1 MKSDVLLLGDECD
14 AVTVEAPPP
23 DVPRVLAVL
32 NDAYRAAAEGDF
44 GRAIPHFCA
53 ARSELVPYVNSQRLA
68 AAVSSESRKLGDE
81 SRAFEALAADR
92 ENLTGPRT
100 VLLSD
105 SLGLPRAGPGEA
117 DCFEKTYAGLILH
130 ARRGPVQPIF
140 RRLGTTWD
148 VVDGLV
154 NRASLAGADVMIH
167 IGLNDCAVR
176 MFKEKERIALT
187 LVSEYLRERFL
198 RFVKAYRSKIVLSDL
213 DYTYTPLHVFRDRLS
228 RSVQIARRSRA
239 RSISIATIVQPPE
252 TFAVRTPR
260 MAWNFN
266 RYNSVVREVAEQNG
280 ITLIDIN
287 GLCHHHGKEKTL
299 SADGMHL
306 SAAGHT
312 LMADAYL
319 DSIEQ

>member
-1 MKSDVLLLGDECD
+1 MTSDLLLLGNTCD
-14 AVTVEAPPP
+14 AVDIKAPLS
-23 DVPRVLAVL
+23 DVPPILALL
-32 NDAYRAAAEGDF
+32 NEAYKAAAEGDF
-44 GRAIPHFCA
+44 GRAIPNFCA

-68 AAVSSESRKLGDE
+68 AAVSSEGRKLGDE

-92 ENLTGPRT
+92 AKLTGRPT

-105 SLGLPRAGPGEA
+105 SLGLPRGGPGEA

-154 NRASLAGADVMIH
+154 NRASLSGADVLIH

-213 DYTYTPLHVFRDRLS
+213 DYTYTPLHAFRDRLF

-239 RSISIATIVQPPE
+239 RTISIATIVQPSE

-266 RYNSVVREVAEQNG
+266 RYNSVIREVAEQNS

-287 GLCHHHGKEKTL
+287 DLCQQHGKERAL
-299 SADGMHL
+299 SKDGMHL
-306 SAAGHT
+306 SAAGHR

-319 DSIEQ
+319 EKARK